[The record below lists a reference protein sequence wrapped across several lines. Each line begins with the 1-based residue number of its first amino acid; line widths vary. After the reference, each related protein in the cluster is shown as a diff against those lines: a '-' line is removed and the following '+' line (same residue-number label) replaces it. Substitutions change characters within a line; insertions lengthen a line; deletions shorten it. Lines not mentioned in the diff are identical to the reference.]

1 MEKPLTSVRRESM
14 DLAGLLEEHGDH
26 LLRLC
31 TLYLGDRS
39 QAEDAVQDT
48 FLRALRAWPGFR
60 GDCAVETWL
69 VRIAIN
75 VCKRQL
81 RSPWRLLRA
90 PQESLDSLRMEEH
103 GDHLLRLCTLYLGD
117 RSQAEDAVQD
127 TFLRALRAWPGFR
140 GDCAVETWL
149 VRIAINVCKRQLRSP
164 WRLLRAP
171 QESLDSLRM
180 EGPEPPDDTLVRA
193 IQALPPKYR
202 EVIILYYYQE
212 WKAWEIAQRLHVPVS
227 TVTVRLSRARGLLRE
242 RLKGWYYEQE

>member
-1 MEKPLTSVRRESM
+1 M
-14 DLAGLLEEHGDH
+14 DHSDRSEELVTRYENTLFRTALAI
-26 LLRLC
+26 
-31 TLYLGDRS
+31 LGDVP
-39 QAEDAVQDT
+39 E
-48 FLRALRAWPGFR
+48 
-60 GDCAVETWL
+60 
-69 VRIAIN
+69 
-75 VCKRQL
+75 
-81 RSPWRLLRA
+81 
-90 PQESLDSLRMEEH
+90 
-103 GDHLLRLCTLYLGD
+103 
-117 RSQAEDAVQD
+117 AEDAVQD

-227 TVTVRLSRARGLLRE
+227 TVTVRLSRARGLLKE

>member
-1 MEKPLTSVRRESM
+1 MLTLLGIQTMEEDPAWRNRELDRLLTQVGE
-14 DLAGLLEEHGDH
+14 
-26 LLRLC
+26 
-31 TLYLGDRS
+31 GDREAL
-39 QAEDAVQDT
+39 AEVYHRARASVYALALSLLKDAH
-48 FLRALRAWPGFR
+48 
-60 GDCAVETWL
+60 E
-69 VRIAIN
+69 
-75 VCKRQL
+75 
-81 RSPWRLLRA
+81 
-90 PQESLDSLRMEEH
+90 
-103 GDHLLRLCTLYLGD
+103 
-117 RSQAEDAVQD
+117 AEDAVQD

>member
-1 MEKPLTSVRRESM
+1 MSSESNRPV
-14 DLAGLLEEHGDH
+14 DWEALVSQNEN
-26 LLRLC
+26 RLYRAA
-31 TLYLGDRS
+31 LSLLGD
-39 QAEDAVQDT
+39 
-48 FLRALRAWPGFR
+48 
-60 GDCAVETWL
+60 
-69 VRIAIN
+69 
-75 VCKRQL
+75 
-81 RSPWRLLRA
+81 
-90 PQESLDSLRMEEH
+90 PQE
-103 GDHLLRLCTLYLGD
+103 
-117 RSQAEDAVQD
+117 AEDAVQD

-227 TVTVRLSRARGLLRE
+227 TVTVRLSRARGLLKE

>member
-1 MEKPLTSVRRESM
+1 MKFYTPCNNLPFQSVYRVKGGTEM
-14 DLAGLLEEHGDH
+14 DGPNRLEE
-26 LLRLC
+26 LVNTYET
-31 TLYLGDRS
+31 TLYRAALAILGD
-39 QAEDAVQDT
+39 AHE
-48 FLRALRAWPGFR
+48 
-60 GDCAVETWL
+60 
-69 VRIAIN
+69 
-75 VCKRQL
+75 
-81 RSPWRLLRA
+81 
-90 PQESLDSLRMEEH
+90 
-103 GDHLLRLCTLYLGD
+103 
-117 RSQAEDAVQD
+117 AEDAVQD

-212 WKAWEIAQRLHVPVS
+212 WRAWEIAQRLHVPVS

>member
-14 DLAGLLEEHGDH
+14 DLAGLLEEHGAH

-31 TLYLGDRS
+31 T
-39 QAEDAVQDT
+39 
-48 FLRALRAWPGFR
+48 
-60 GDCAVETWL
+60 
-69 VRIAIN
+69 
-75 VCKRQL
+75 
-81 RSPWRLLRA
+81 
-90 PQESLDSLRMEEH
+90 
-103 GDHLLRLCTLYLGD
+103 
-117 RSQAEDAVQD
+117 
-127 TFLRALRAWPGFR
+127 
-140 GDCAVETWL
+140 
-149 VRIAINVCKRQLRSP
+149 
-164 WRLLRAP
+164 RAP

-212 WKAWEIAQRLHVPVS
+212 WRAWEIAQRLHVPVS

>member
-1 MEKPLTSVRRESM
+1 MNCPNR
-14 DLAGLLEEHGDH
+14 LEE
-26 LLRLC
+26 LVNTYEN
-31 TLYLGDRS
+31 TLFRTALAILGDR
-39 QAEDAVQDT
+39 A
-48 FLRALRAWPGFR
+48 G
-60 GDCAVETWL
+60 
-69 VRIAIN
+69 
-75 VCKRQL
+75 
-81 RSPWRLLRA
+81 
-90 PQESLDSLRMEEH
+90 
-103 GDHLLRLCTLYLGD
+103 
-117 RSQAEDAVQD
+117 AEDAVQD

-212 WKAWEIAQRLHVPVS
+212 WRAWEIAQRLHVPVS

>member
-1 MEKPLTSVRRESM
+1 M
-14 DLAGLLEEHGDH
+14 DGPNRLEE
-26 LLRLC
+26 LVNTYET
-31 TLYLGDRS
+31 TLYRAALAILGD
-39 QAEDAVQDT
+39 AHE
-48 FLRALRAWPGFR
+48 
-60 GDCAVETWL
+60 
-69 VRIAIN
+69 
-75 VCKRQL
+75 
-81 RSPWRLLRA
+81 
-90 PQESLDSLRMEEH
+90 
-103 GDHLLRLCTLYLGD
+103 
-117 RSQAEDAVQD
+117 AEDAVQD

-202 EVIILYYYQE
+202 EGIILYYYQE

-227 TVTVRLSRARGLLRE
+227 TVTVRLRSGVSTFLR
-242 RLKGWYYEQE
+242 

>member
-1 MEKPLTSVRRESM
+1 MSQISNRPVDWETLVKENEDRLYRAA
-14 DLAGLLEEHGDH
+14 LAI
-26 LLRLC
+26 
-31 TLYLGDRS
+31 LGD
-39 QAEDAVQDT
+39 A
-48 FLRALRAWPGFR
+48 
-60 GDCAVETWL
+60 
-69 VRIAIN
+69 
-75 VCKRQL
+75 
-81 RSPWRLLRA
+81 
-90 PQESLDSLRMEEH
+90 QE
-103 GDHLLRLCTLYLGD
+103 
-117 RSQAEDAVQD
+117 AEDAVQD

>member
-1 MEKPLTSVRRESM
+1 MLFRSLFRVVDQGQNGAVRPPVDVVVQLILAQVIDADSLTN
-14 DLAGLLEEHGDH
+14 GDV
-26 LLRLC
+26 
-31 TLYLGDRS
+31 Y
-39 QAEDAVQDT
+39 
-48 FLRALRAWPGFR
+48 
-60 GDCAVETWL
+60 
-69 VRIAIN
+69 
-75 VCKRQL
+75 KRQ
-81 RSPWRLLRA
+81 
-90 PQESLDSLRMEEH
+90 
-103 GDHLLRLCTLYLGD
+103 
-117 RSQAEDAVQD
+117 
-127 TFLRALRAWPGFR
+127 
-140 GDCAVETWL
+140 AVETWL

-227 TVTVRLSRARGLLRE
+227 TVTVRLSRARGLLKE

>member
-1 MEKPLTSVRRESM
+1 M
-14 DLAGLLEEHGDH
+14 DLAGLL
-26 LLRLC
+26 
-31 TLYLGDRS
+31 
-39 QAEDAVQDT
+39 
-48 FLRALRAWPGFR
+48 
-60 GDCAVETWL
+60 
-69 VRIAIN
+69 
-75 VCKRQL
+75 
-81 RSPWRLLRA
+81 
-90 PQESLDSLRMEEH
+90 EEH

-227 TVTVRLSRARGLLRE
+227 TVTVRLSRARPLPLQPGPGAAGKAAAGAGGGVILRHWGLHGRPE
-242 RLKGWYYEQE
+242 RGHLPPGAGLVHPPLPEVVLQHRPPQGDLPGRLEQPLHR

>member
-1 MEKPLTSVRRESM
+1 M
-14 DLAGLLEEHGDH
+14 DGPNRLEE
-26 LLRLC
+26 LVNTYET
-31 TLYLGDRS
+31 TLYRAALAILGD
-39 QAEDAVQDT
+39 AHE
-48 FLRALRAWPGFR
+48 
-60 GDCAVETWL
+60 
-69 VRIAIN
+69 
-75 VCKRQL
+75 
-81 RSPWRLLRA
+81 
-90 PQESLDSLRMEEH
+90 
-103 GDHLLRLCTLYLGD
+103 
-117 RSQAEDAVQD
+117 AEDAVQD